1 MTLFNDEGQHTSPPY
16 HSRCSRRQYYQQLY
30 LKRLVLN
37 HRRAQPL
44 PEELEVELEVS
55 HVE

>member
-1 MTLFNDEGQHTSPPY
+1 MTLFNDEGQHTSPHY
-16 HSRCSRRQYYQQLY
+16 RSRCSRRQYYQQLY

-55 HVE
+55 HDE